1 MSFPSVNPTQT
12 PAWKTLAKHFST
24 IKKEKMQDYF
34 INNPQRAE
42 EFSLNWEDFYIDFSK
57 NRITSET
64 LTLLLQL
71 AEQSQL
77 KEAIEAMFTG
87 QKINQ
92 TENRAAWHTALRDPH
107 QPPRG
112 VKKTLG
118 QMKRFS
124 KEILSGQWKGYS
136 GKSITDVV
144 NIGIGGSDLGPQMVC
159 QALHYYKTHLQLHFI
174 SNIDGDHLREQLKK
188 LNPETTLF
196 IVVSK
201 SFTTP
206 ETLTNAE
213 TVRNWFLQKATVLDI
228 EKHFVAVSGNI
239 PAVTRFGIAKE
250 NIFPMWEW
258 VGGRFSLWSAV
269 GLSICC
275 AIGYKNFEK
284 LLQGAHAMD
293 QHFKTTAFA
302 KNIPVVLALLSIW
315 YNNFFKS
322 ETEAIIPYSEY
333 LSKLVPYLQQASM
346 ESNGKNRDRNG
357 KKINYQTGQIVWGCT
372 GTNAQHAFFQLL
384 HQGTKLVP
392 VQFIVFAEA
401 LYENDIHQQTLLA
414 NCFAQ
419 SEALLQGTYGKSVE
433 NPFQFFE
440 GNRPSTTLLI
450 KKLTPENLGALLAM
464 YEHKIFVEGVVLNIF
479 SYDQWGVELG
489 KKLADHTLKAIANK
503 DVSIIGNSS
512 SRQLIKKC

>member
-1 MSFPSVNPTQT
+1 
-12 PAWKTLAKHFST
+12 
-24 IKKEKMQDYF
+24 MQDYF
-34 INNPQRAE
+34 IKNPKRAE
-42 EFSLNWEDFYIDFSK
+42 EFSLSWQDFYMDFSK
-57 NRITSET
+57 NRITAKT
-64 LTLLLQL
+64 LSYLLQL
-71 AEQSQL
+71 AKQSQL
-77 KEAIEAMFTG
+77 KEAIDALFSG

-92 TENRAAWHTALRDPH
+92 TENRAAWHTALRDPN

-118 QMKRFS
+118 QIKRFS
-124 KEILSGQWKGYS
+124 KEILSGQWKGYT
-136 GKSITDVV
+136 GKHITDVV

-159 QALHYYKTHLQLHFI
+159 QALQYYKTQIQLHFI

-188 LNPETTLF
+188 FNPETTLF

-201 SFTTP
+201 SFTTQ

-213 TVRNWFLQKATVLDI
+213 TVRSWFLQKATVLDI

-258 VGGRFSLWSAV
+258 VGGRFSLWGAA

-293 QHFKTTAFA
+293 LHFKSTAFA
-302 KNIPVVLALLSIW
+302 KNIPVVLALLTIW

-333 LSKLVPYLQQASM
+333 LSKLVPYLQQAFM
-346 ESNGKNRDRNG
+346 ESNGKNIDRNG
-357 KKINYQTGQIVWGCT
+357 KKINYQTGQIVWGGT

-392 VQFIVFAEA
+392 VQFIAFAEA

-414 NCFAQ
+414 HCFAQ
-419 SEALLQGTYGKSVE
+419 SEALLTGTYKQPQE
-433 NPFQFFE
+433 NPYSHFE

-450 KKLTPENLGALLAM
+450 KKLTPENLGALLAI
-464 YEHKIFVEGVVLNIF
+464 YEHKVFVEGVILNIYSF
-479 SYDQWGVELG
+479 DQWGVELG
-489 KKLADHTLKAIANK
+489 KKIAGNTLKALQYKQEDLLPNK
-503 DVSIIGNSS
+503 ATRRLV
-512 SRQLIKKC
+512 RQV